1 MQKLAIID
9 CGSGNIRSCAKAA
22 EQAAKDSNNEF
33 QIIVAD
39 SADQV
44 AHADRIILPGQGA
57 FRTCMQALQAMPN
70 MIATLDEVVIQKAR
84 PFFGICVGMQLLA
97 DCGYEHETTQ
107 GLSWLGGDVVALNP
121 ADKTYKI
128 PHMGWNKLHS
138 TGKHDLLPDDIDG
151 EYVYFVHSY
160 HLRPKS
166 ESDLLLVSDYG
177 EPITAMVARD
187 NIAGT
192 QFHPEKSSAIGLS
205 LLRQFL
211 MWRP

>member
-9 CGSGNIRSCAKAA
+9 CGSGNIRSCAKAV
-22 EQAAKDSNNEF
+22 EQAAIDSNDEC

-39 SADQV
+39 SADQI
-44 AHADRIILPGQGA
+44 ANADRIILPGQGA

-70 MIATLDEVVIQKAR
+70 MIATLDEVVIQNAR

-107 GLSWLGGDVVALNP
+107 GLSWLGGDVIALEP
-121 ADKTYKI
+121 SDKNYKI
-128 PHMGWNKLHS
+128 PHMGWNKLNS
-138 TGKHDLLPDDIDG
+138 KGKHDLLPENIDG

-160 HLRPKS
+160 HLRPKL

-177 EPITAMVARD
+177 ESITAMVARD

-192 QFHPEKSSAIGLS
+192 QFHPEKSSAIGLA

-211 MWRP
+211 IWRP